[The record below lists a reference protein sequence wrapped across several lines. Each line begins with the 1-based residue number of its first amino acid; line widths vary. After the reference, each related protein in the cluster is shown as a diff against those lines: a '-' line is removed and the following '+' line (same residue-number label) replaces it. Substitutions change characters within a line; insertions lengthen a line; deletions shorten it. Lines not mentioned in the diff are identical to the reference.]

1 MKHANF
7 LSEPNTEELAKLVI
21 IFFFFY
27 SEKAE
32 PTAVK
37 PKMEPIGKRK
47 TQPQLKIP
55 HKKNRNDLLT
65 QSIILEGC
73 EEPGCCQPGG
83 WTSCS
88 TEQVEFERKGLRKG
102 DQRELQALN

>member
-1 MKHANF
+1 MK
-7 LSEPNTEELAKLVI
+7 PNTEELAKLV
-21 IFFFFY
+21 FFFFY

-55 HKKNRNDLLT
+55 HKKNLNDLLT
-65 QSIILEGC
+65 QFIILEGC
-73 EEPGCCQPGG
+73 EEPGCCQPAGG
-83 WTSCS
+83 LPVQQS
-88 TEQVEFERKGLRKG
+88 RLNLRGKV
-102 DQRELQALN
+102 

>member
-1 MKHANF
+1 MSRFWEIQSGRRKIPISIMTRTASTSAATLREEEEEKKRNSSLQLKHAHF
-7 LSEPNTEELAKLVI
+7 LSEPNTGELAKLVM
-21 IFFFFY
+21 FFY

-55 HKKNRNDLLT
+55 RKKNHNHDHN
-65 QSIILEGC
+65 
-73 EEPGCCQPGG
+73 
-83 WTSCS
+83 
-88 TEQVEFERKGLRKG
+88 K
-102 DQRELQALN
+102 

>member
-1 MKHANF
+1 MQIF

-21 IFFFFY
+21 FFFY

-47 TQPQLKIP
+47 TKPQLKIP
-55 HKKNRNDLLT
+55 HKNNLNDLLT
-65 QSIILEGC
+65 QFIILEGC
-73 EEPGCCQPGG
+73 EEPGCCQPAGG
-83 WTSCS
+83 LPVQQS
-88 TEQVEFERKGLRKG
+88 RLNLRGKV
-102 DQRELQALN
+102 